1 MGRKSNKLN
10 IPKQMAQNKLLI
22 LYLFSKLN
30 FRADQFQLM
39 RINAENSFMNFFDL
53 MECLFEM
60 CESNLIEEIQTAD
73 SKYYSITDLGK
84 ETLKIFEKE
93 LLLSTQKKIDA
104 YCDEKL
110 SDLKLESETR
120 GDFIR
125 IRDDEYL
132 VTLKITENNSR
143 VFEINL
149 TVCSGRDANKIIEN
163 WRKNSLHT
171 YQCVLELINS

>member
-1 MGRKSNKLN
+1 MGRENNKLN
-10 IPKQMAQNKLLI
+10 IPKQMAQNKLII
-22 LYLFSKLN
+22 LYLFSKLK

-39 RINAENSFMNFFDL
+39 KINAENSLMNFFDL

-60 CESNLIEEIQTAD
+60 CESKLIEEIQTAD
-73 SKYYSITDLGK
+73 SKYYTITKQG
-84 ETLKIFEKE
+84 EQTLEIFKTE
-93 LLLSTQKKIDA
+93 LLMSTQKKIDA

-110 SDLKLESETR
+110 SELKLESETR
-120 GDFIR
+120 GDFIK

-132 VTLKITENNSR
+132 ITLKITENNSK

-149 TVCSGRDANKIIEN
+149 TVCSNRDANRIIEN
-163 WRKNSLHT
+163 WQKNSLHT